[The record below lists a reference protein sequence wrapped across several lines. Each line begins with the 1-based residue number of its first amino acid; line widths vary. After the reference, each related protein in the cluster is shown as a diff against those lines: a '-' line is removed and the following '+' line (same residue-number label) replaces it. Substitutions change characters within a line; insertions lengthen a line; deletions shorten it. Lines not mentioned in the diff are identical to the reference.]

1 MSAMPSTDEE
11 LKKALKAFKKRLKLT
26 RLDDESK
33 LGHSPLTGGGAKI
46 VEIQPPSGFGRE
58 IWDELTA
65 KGFLKNEGR
74 GFYRLVEGKE
84 FS

>member
-1 MSAMPSTDEE
+1 MPSTDEE

-46 VEIQPPSGFGRE
+46 VEIQAPSGFGKE
-58 IWDELTA
+58 VWEELVV
-65 KGFLKNEGR
+65 KGFLTNEGR
-74 GFYRLVEGKE
+74 GFYKLVEGKQM
-84 FS
+84 

>member
-1 MSAMPSTDEE
+1 MPSTDEE

-33 LGHSPLTGGGAKI
+33 LGHSPLTGGGAK
-46 VEIQPPSGFGRE
+46 VVSIQAPNGFGRE
-58 IWDELTA
+58 IWEELVA

-74 GFYRLVEGKE
+74 GFYELVEGK
-84 FS
+84 